1 MLKRLRFHSLRFLA
15 LPLVMLTSGCALIQD
30 KAPVQIDVADYR
42 AYLAED
48 HPVRQGLR
56 QFAESVETRSGG
68 TLKVRVRTD
77 AIQGAP
83 AKQLEQFQQGHA
95 GMPQLMLFAGTG
107 LTSLHP
113 AIGYL
118 DLPFVL
124 RDAQHADAQL
134 SGPFGQA
141 LLAQLK
147 GKGLVGVGL
156 WENGFRHVTNST
168 APLMTIQDMSG
179 MKFRVTPDAVFEDTF
194 KAVGAKTVQL
204 PFSRLRRALEDK
216 SVAAQDNFLA
226 QIWVGGLHEVQPYL
240 SLTHH
245 SYGVLVMAANEAFW
259 NGLSAKQ
266 KDALKL
272 AALDAGNFQ
281 RKASREHDKQVLELL
296 QSKGVLISAMPPE
309 ELSKWKNKTEFMR
322 QSFKNSMNADL
333 LKQVSD

>member
-168 APLMTIQDMSG
+168 APLMAIQDMSG
-179 MKFRVTPDAVFEDTF
+179 MKFRVAPDAVFEDTF

-272 AALDAGNFQ
+272 AAWDAGNFQ